1 MGYAGE
7 AYGEADLKSNINV
20 AVGISLAETMLRLFY
35 VILILNILNKYAVA
49 LG

>member
-20 AVGISLAETMLRLFY
+20 AVG
-35 VILILNILNKYAVA
+35 LIPLEAITPDTKEHNN
-49 LG
+49 LGRNL